1 MTVAAKKR
9 DLSQLSAFI
18 AQGHVE
24 QDQLRPEQRGIPAP
38 ATAPKEKASPTRKR
52 FTVNLDL
59 DLIEQARNV
68 VANTLGVTLSGLV
81 EDALR
86 KELAGRMQ
94 GRGAE
99 IQSGNAGP
107 RKGRPVVIKG

>member
-1 MTVAAKKR
+1 VAAKKR

-18 AQGHVE
+18 SQGHVE
-24 QDQLRPEQRGIPAP
+24 QAQLRPEQRGIPAP
-38 ATAPKEKASPTRKR
+38 ATVPSRGKASPTRKR

-59 DLIEQARNV
+59 ELIEQARNV
-68 VANTLGVTLSGLV
+68 VATTLGVTLSGLV

-94 GRGAE
+94 G
-99 IQSGNAGP
+99 QAGDQVGHVTP
-107 RKGRPVVIKG
+107 RKGRPVVIK